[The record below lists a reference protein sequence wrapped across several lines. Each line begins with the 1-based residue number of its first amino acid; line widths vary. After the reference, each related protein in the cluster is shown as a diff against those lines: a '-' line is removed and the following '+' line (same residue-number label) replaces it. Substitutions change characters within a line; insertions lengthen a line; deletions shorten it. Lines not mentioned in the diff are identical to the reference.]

1 MRGQANAVD
10 TERFPAGRWL
20 SEHRPVWVVPRREI
34 YYTSREVSQVVERI
48 VALLAQVRDEKVL
61 ERIYWYVERIVMR
74 QPPKK

>member
-1 MRGQANAVD
+1 MLWTRRG
-10 TERFPAGRWL
+10 FPAGRRL
-20 SEHRPVWVVPRREI
+20 PEHRPVWVVPRREI

>member
-1 MRGQANAVD
+1 
-10 TERFPAGRWL
+10 
-20 SEHRPVWVVPRREI
+20 
-34 YYTSREVSQVVERI
+34 VVERI